1 MMKNNTVFV
10 VTLNESFASLSR
22 NEDVT
27 SFRTQRKI
35 TRIIK
40 NKVWT
45 CGCLDIFVQTNY
57 QRGISENF
65 ILKYIFIIILSESL
79 NISE

>member
-27 SFRTQRKI
+27 PFRTQRKI

-45 CGCLDIFVQTNY
+45 WMSWYFCANE
-57 QRGISENF
+57 RGISENF
-65 ILKYIFIIILSESL
+65 ILKYIFIIILNESL

>member
-27 SFRTQRKI
+27 PFRTQRKI

-45 CGCLDIFVQTNY
+45 WIFLDIFVQTNC